1 MNASKVLISHFIP
14 ITLRTRMLLLVT
26 ILIVFMLGLI
36 GMVFSNSIAHILEDQ
51 IGTRALRVAQS
62 VSQIPQVK
70 DGLVNGDPEGR
81 IQVIAEE
88 IRKITGAMF
97 VVVGD
102 VDGRRY
108 SHPNPDRLG
117 KLMVGGDN
125 APALEDGRSYTSRAV
140 GTLGPSLR
148 GKTPVLDEKGNIV
161 GIVSVGYLIEDIQG
175 IISFHQ
181 SRMTG
186 YIGLFVIV
194 GVIGAAFIAGNIK
207 KAILGLEPEEI
218 ARLFTERTAVLESIR
233 EGIIAIDTDC
243 TITMANQA
251 SLQNLGY
258 ESNVQVVGRRIEE
271 IFPRTGMRDVLAT
284 GDPILDREVTV
295 NSQEMIF
302 NILPIERGRSVA
314 GVVAT
319 FRPKDEIDMLAREL
333 SHVREYSEMLRAQ
346 SHEYSNKLHTL
357 AGLIQLEAYKEA
369 LDLVAREASGYQSI
383 IQFLTSALP
392 DPHLS
397 AIVLGKYNQA
407 QELKIRF
414 TVDEESSLSDIPT
427 EISRDKLI
435 TIMGNLLDN
444 ALEAVRDSG
453 EPNGEVKL
461 SMTDLGDDIIIE
473 IEDSGAG
480 IPEGSEME
488 IFQKGKTSKRK
499 PHGGLG
505 LFLVDQALEDLG
517 GHTTIGSS
525 ELGGAIF
532 TVVIPKETVS

>member
-1 MNASKVLISHFIP
+1 
-14 ITLRTRMLLLVT
+14 MLLLVT

-51 IGTRALRVAQS
+51 IGMRALRVAQS
-62 VSQIPQVK
+62 VSRIPQVRE
-70 DGLVNGDPEGR
+70 GLLNGDREGR

-125 APALEDGRSYTSRAV
+125 APALEEGRSYTSRAV

-148 GKTPVLDEKGNIV
+148 GKTPVLDENGNIV
-161 GIVSVGYLIEDIQG
+161 GIVSVGYLIEDIQD

-194 GVIGAAFIAGNIK
+194 GVIGAGFIAGNIK
-207 KAILGLEPEEI
+207 RAILGLEPEEI
-218 ARLFTERTAVLESIR
+218 ARLYTERTAVLESIR

-258 ESNVQVVGRRIEE
+258 ESNEQVVGRRIEE

-302 NILPIERGRSVA
+302 NILPITRGRSVA

-357 AGLIQLEAYKEA
+357 AGLIQIEAYKEA

-392 DPHLS
+392 DPLLS

-414 TVDEESSLSDIPT
+414 TVDEESSLSDIP
-427 EISRDKLI
+427 EDISRDKLI

-444 ALEAVRDSG
+444 ALEAALDSG
-453 EPNGEVKL
+453 KPDGEVKL

-473 IEDSGAG
+473 VEDSGDG
-480 IPEGSEME
+480 IPEGREIE
-488 IFQKGKTSKRK
+488 IFQKGNTSKKK

>member
-1 MNASKVLISHFIP
+1 
-14 ITLRTRMLLLVT
+14 MLLLVT

-62 VSQIPQVK
+62 VSRIPQVRE
-70 DGLVNGDPEGR
+70 GLLNGDPEGR

-108 SHPNPDRLG
+108 SHPKPERLG
-117 KLMVGGDN
+117 KFMVGGDN
-125 APALEDGRSYTSRAV
+125 APALEEGRSYTSRAV

-161 GIVSVGYLIEDIQG
+161 GIVSVGYLIQDIQG
-175 IISFHQ
+175 IISIHQ
-181 SRMTG
+181 SRMAG

-194 GVIGAAFIAGNIK
+194 GVIGAGFIAGNIK
-207 KAILGLEPEEI
+207 RAILGLEPEEI
-218 ARLFTERTAVLESIR
+218 ARLYTERTAVLESIR
-233 EGIIAIDTDC
+233 EGIIAINTDC

-258 ESNVQVVGRRIEE
+258 ESNDQVVGRRIEE

-284 GDPILDREVTV
+284 GEPILDREVTV

-302 NILPIERGRSVA
+302 NILPIIRGRSVA

-357 AGLIQLEAYKEA
+357 AGLIQIEAYREA

-392 DPHLS
+392 DPLLS

-414 TVDEESSLSDIPT
+414 TVDEESSLSDIPE

-453 EPNGEVKL
+453 TQDGEVKL

-473 IEDSGAG
+473 VEDSGLG
-480 IPEGSEME
+480 IPEGREIE
-488 IFQKGKTSKRK
+488 IFQKGNTSKNK